1 MSQKKKIVKPITAK
15 TVKKTK
21 TAKSIKTASKPEF
34 KPKPTVAKTSA
45 VKKQPLISKTKPT
58 TKPKKPLGI
67 EKGKTKVEVTKAGK
81 SGKISAAEKEK
92 LLIAARKKKV
102 STPSIFKIR
111 SRKTTPIVFSLE
123 DVQDILKKKPLEGQS
138 VSKLTVKP
146 PQKVVKKVPIRKVT
160 QQLGKKDFKDFP
172 PEPARVL
179 GAASLADI
187 LGFNPKENKQPVN
200 QEEAKVPKDLLKQY
214 KALVAL
220 RERVLDGLA
229 LHSQDTLKRSSKE
242 DSGDLSGYGQHM
254 ADAGTDTFDRDFA
267 LSLLS
272 SEQDA
277 LFEIE
282 EAVQRIINGTY
293 GICEITGVPIG
304 KERLKAVPFTRYSLE
319 GQKQLEATQRLNK
332 ERGSV
337 FPDAPIEETE
347 KFTEDFEE

>member
-1 MSQKKKIVKPITAK
+1 MSLKKKTAK
-15 TVKKTK
+15 PQSIKSVKKT
-21 TAKSIKTASKPEF
+21 SKP
-34 KPKPTVAKTSA
+34 KDGSKNIKISDTKNKVSDT
-45 VKKQPLISKTKPT
+45 KKQKLISKPKIEKE
-58 TKPKKPLGI
+58 KPK
-67 EKGKTKVEVTKAGK
+67 EKEKTKAE
-81 SGKISAAEKEK
+81 KISAAEKEK

-123 DVQDILKKKPLEGQS
+123 DVQDILKRKPLDHPV
-138 VSKLTVKP
+138 VSKAAQSSKAIK
-146 PQKVVKKVPIRKVT
+146 QSSIRKIT
-160 QQLGKKDFKDFP
+160 EQITKKEFKDFP
-172 PEPARVL
+172 PEPTRVL

-187 LGFNPKENKQPVN
+187 LGFNPKENKQPIN

-282 EAVQRIINGTY
+282 EAIQRIINGTY
-293 GICEITGVPIG
+293 GICEITGVAIG

-332 ERGSV
+332 DRGSV
-337 FPDAPIEETE
+337 FPDANIEETE

>member
-1 MSQKKKIVKPITAK
+1 MSPKKKIAKPVTAK
-15 TVKKTK
+15 VVKK
-21 TAKSIKTASKPEF
+21 ASKPIEKKVTTMK
-34 KPKPTVAKTSA
+34 KPKT
-45 VKKQPLISKTKPT
+45 ISKSSLEKE
-58 TKPKKPLGI
+58 KPKA
-67 EKGKTKVEVTKAGK
+67 EK
-81 SGKISAAEKEK
+81 KISAAEKEK
-92 LLIAARKKKV
+92 LLLASRKKKAA
-102 STPSIFKIR
+102 TPSIFKIR

-123 DVQDILKKKPLEGQS
+123 DVQDILKKKPVDTS
-138 VSKLTVKP
+138 SMSKIGAPAKKSIKKP
-146 PQKVVKKVPIRKVT
+146 ATIRKVT
-160 QQLGKKDFKDFP
+160 QQPPKKEFKDFP
-172 PEPARVL
+172 PEPKRVL

-200 QEEAKVPKDLLKQY
+200 LEESKVPKDLLKPY

-282 EAVQRIINGTY
+282 EAIQRIINGNY
-293 GICEITGVPIG
+293 GVCEITGVPIS

-319 GQKQLEATQRLNK
+319 GQRQLESTQRINK

-337 FPDAPIEETE
+337 FPDANIEETE

>member
-1 MSQKKKIVKPITAK
+1 MSPKKKITKPVKKAIKKATKKTAK
-15 TVKKTK
+15 TIAKPIPKKVSTMK
-21 TAKSIKTASKPEF
+21 KPQ
-34 KPKPTVAKTSA
+34 T
-45 VKKQPLISKTKPT
+45 ISKTKV
-58 TKPKKPLGI
+58 GE
-67 EKGKTKVEVTKAGK
+67 EKIKGEK
-81 SGKISAAEKEK
+81 KISEEEKEK
-92 LLIAARKKKV
+92 ILLASRKKKA

-123 DVQDILKKKPLEGQS
+123 DVQDILKKKPLETPS
-138 VSKLTVKP
+138 ISKISAAKEPKKP
-146 PQKVVKKVPIRKVT
+146 AIIRKVT
-160 QQLGKKDFKDFP
+160 KQPPKQEFKDFP
-172 PEPARVL
+172 PEPKRVL

-187 LGFNPKENKQPVN
+187 LGFNPKETKQPN
-200 QEEAKVPKDLLKQY
+200 IEESKVPKDLLKEY

-220 RERVLDGLA
+220 RDRVLDGLA

-242 DSGDLSGYGQHM
+242 DSGDLSSYGQHM

-282 EAVQRIINGTY
+282 EAIQRIINGTY
-293 GICEITGVPIG
+293 GICEITGVSIS

-319 GQKQLEATQRLNK
+319 GQKQLESTQRINK

-337 FPDAPIEETE
+337 FPDANIEETE
-347 KFTEDFEE
+347 KFVEDFEE

>member
-1 MSQKKKIVKPITAK
+1 MSPKK
-15 TVKKTK
+15 K
-21 TAKSIKTASKPEF
+21 TAKPIIKKATKKASKPID
-34 KPKPTVAKTSA
+34 
-45 VKKQPLISKTKPT
+45 KKLSDMK
-58 TKPKKPLGI
+58 KPKKISKSVPK
-67 EKGKTKVEVTKAGK
+67 EKAKAEKT
-81 SGKISAAEKEK
+81 ISEKEKEK
-92 LLIAARKKKV
+92 LLLESRKKKAA
-102 STPSIFKIR
+102 TPSIFKIR

-123 DVQDILKKKPLEGQS
+123 DVQDILKKKPVDTGTMTKIAAPSEK
-138 VSKLTVKP
+138 VSPKP
-146 PQKVVKKVPIRKVT
+146 TIRKVI
-160 QQLGKKDFKDFP
+160 QKPAKKEFKDFP
-172 PEPARVL
+172 PEPKRFL

-187 LGFNPKENKQPVN
+187 LGFNPKEIKQPIN
-200 QEEAKVPKDLLKQY
+200 LEESKVPNDLLKPY

-229 LHSQDTLKRSSKE
+229 LHSKDTLKRSSKE

-282 EAVQRIINGTY
+282 EAIQRIINGKY
-293 GICEITGVPIG
+293 GVCEITGVPIS

-319 GQKQLEATQRLNK
+319 GQKQLETSQRVNK

-337 FPDAPIEETE
+337 FPEANIEETE